1 MEIKP
6 LGMRV
11 LIKPEEM
18 ESKTKGGI
26 YIPDSAKEK
35 TYEGIVVAVGDGE
48 KISVKKGDKIMF
60 ESFAGTDVKVDGEKH
75 LLMDYKDILAI
86 IK

>member
-1 MEIKP
+1 MEIQP

-11 LIKPEEM
+11 LVKPQEM
-18 ESKTKGGI
+18 EEKTKGGI

-35 TYEGIVVAVGDGE
+35 TCEGTVVAVGDGE
-48 KISVKKGDKIMF
+48 KIGVKKGDKVMF
-60 ESFAGTDVKVDGEKH
+60 ESFAGTDVKIDEKKH